1 MKLTDER
8 LEFIRDNFEP
18 SSDFAKLLKKYDEAQ
33 AARDAFVADNKDCHA
48 LQWTEEGPVQITPKV
63 ITEAKVKKHAKD
75 KLDIASGKPLGDH
88 SKLVRDAEATVAR
101 YRATLKLHD
110 ELIRDA
116 RKAIEDAWPAELP
129 QWAETA
135 VPAAD
140 AAKEK
145 YLKAQAALR
154 AADAELGKAVKAAL
168 FSVTRGSDTAQN
180 AFVGSANQGRTHLH
194 PAQAWQTSG
203 GTLTEESIQAL
214 QITTMVD
221 RKLPQVPTFD
231 AKAMQLHGWARLEYL
246 RSQIL
251 ELIPAAHV
259 RVRNDLC
266 QSFLNEDIELGRVTV
281 SQEIRTAEGHPTITQ
296 RPYSEWSKSAKDA
309 LENFDFAD
317 WINL

>member
-18 SSDFAKLLKKYDEAQ
+18 SSDFAKLLKQYDEAQ
-33 AARDAFVADNKDCHA
+33 EARESFAKSNKDCHA
-48 LQWTEEGPVQITPKV
+48 LRWTENGPEQITPQV
-63 ITEAKVKKHAKD
+63 IVDAKVKKHEKD

-88 SKLVRDAEATVAR
+88 SKLVRDAETKVAKFR
-101 YRATLKLHD
+101 QTLKLHD
-110 ELIRDA
+110 ELIADA

-135 VPAAD
+135 IPAAD

-168 FSVTRGSDTAQN
+168 FAVTRGSETAQS

-203 GTLTEESIQAL
+203 GTLTEEAIQAL
-214 QITTMVD
+214 QISTMVD
-221 RKLPQVPTFD
+221 RKLRQVPTFD
-231 AKAMQLHGWARLEYL
+231 AKAMQLHGWDRLEYL

-259 RVRNDLC
+259 RVKNELF
-266 QSFLNEDIELGRVTV
+266 QSFLGEDVELGRVTV
-281 SQEIRTAEGHPTITQ
+281 SQEIRTANGEPKITQ
-296 RPYSEWSKSAKDA
+296 RPYSDWPDGAKSA
-309 LENFDFAD
+309 LENFDFSD
-317 WINL
+317 WVNI